1 VIKVVR
7 IEDELWDAANRLR
20 RDDWRISIA
29 ELVEE
34 PCLGD
39 DDDHLLHIANADHAV
54 LLSTFD
60 EQGAPRNVLEMPH
73 VDIKH
78 HVDEYLTIIRRMQSN
93 DASDYSASMYT
104 LDMAKKVVHDA
115 GAKTLARALP
125 NLARDHETYR
135 RLFSLL
141 LAVVVDVTKLPGAIA
156 HRRHV

>member
-1 VIKVVR
+1 MIRVVR
-7 IEDELWDAANRLR
+7 IDDALWDAANRLR

-29 ELVEE
+29 DLIDE

-39 DDDHLLHIANADHAV
+39 DDDHLLHIANARHAV

-60 EQGAPRNVLEMPH
+60 EGGAPRSVLEVPH
-73 VDIKH
+73 RDIKH
-78 HVDEYLTIIRRMQSN
+78 HVDEYLAIIKHMQSSE
-93 DASDYSASMYT
+93 ASDYSSKMHT

-115 GAKTLARALP
+115 GAKTLARTLP
-125 NLARDHETYR
+125 ELAPDHETYR

>member
-1 VIKVVR
+1 MIRVVR
-7 IEDELWDAANRLR
+7 IDDALWDAASRLR

-29 ELVEE
+29 DLIDE

-39 DDDHLLHIANADHAV
+39 DDDHLLHITSTRHAV

-60 EQGAPRNVLEMPH
+60 EGGAPRNALEVPH
-73 VDIKH
+73 VGIKH
-78 HVDEYLTIIRRMQSN
+78 HVDEYLAIIKNMQSGE
-93 DASDYSASMYT
+93 ASDYSSKMHT

-115 GAKTLARALP
+115 GAKTLAKALP
-125 NLARDHETYR
+125 EFSREHEAYR

-141 LAVVVDVTKLPGAIA
+141 LAIVVDVTKLPGAIA

>member
-1 VIKVVR
+1 MIRVVR
-7 IEDELWDAANRLR
+7 IDDQLWDAANRLR

-29 ELVEE
+29 DLIDE
-34 PCLGD
+34 PALGD
-39 DDDHLLHIANADHAV
+39 EEDHLLHIANAHHAV

-60 EQGAPRNVLEMPH
+60 EQGAPRGVFEVPH
-73 VDIKH
+73 AHIKH
-78 HVDEYLTIIRRMQSN
+78 HVEEYLAIIKHMQSSE
-93 DASDYSASMYT
+93 ASDYSSKMHA

-115 GAKTLARALP
+115 GAKTLSRALP
-125 NLARDHETYR
+125 AFARDHETYR

>member
-1 VIKVVR
+1 MIRVVR
-7 IEDELWDAANRLR
+7 IDDVLWDSASRLR
-20 RDDWRISIA
+20 RDDWKISIA
-29 ELVEE
+29 DLTLE
-34 PCLGD
+34 PCIGD
-39 DDDHLLHIANADHAV
+39 DDEHLLHIASAAHAV

-60 EQGAPRNVLEMPH
+60 EGGAPRNALEVAH
-73 VDIKH
+73 ADIKH
-78 HVDEYLTIIRRMQSN
+78 HVDEYLAIIKRMQSGE
-93 DASDYSASMYT
+93 ASSFSANMHT

-125 NLARDHETYR
+125 ELARDHETYR

>member
-7 IEDELWDAANRLR
+7 IQDDLWDAANRLR

-29 ELVEE
+29 DLVDE
-34 PCLGD
+34 PSLGD
-39 DDDHLLHIANADHAV
+39 EDDHILHIASAHHAV
-54 LLSTFD
+54 LLSVFD
-60 EQGAPRNVLEMPH
+60 EQGAPRGVYEVAH
-73 VDIKH
+73 AHIKH
-78 HVDEYLTIIRRMQSN
+78 HVDEYLAIIKRMQ
-93 DASDYSASMYT
+93 AGETSDYSSKMHT

-125 NLARDHETYR
+125 EFARDHEGYR

>member
-1 VIKVVR
+1 MIRVVR
-7 IEDELWDAANRLR
+7 IEDDLWDAANRLR

-29 ELVEE
+29 DLVDE

-39 DDDHLLHIANADHAV
+39 EGDHLLHIANAHHAV

-60 EQGAPRNVLEMPH
+60 EQGAPRSALEVPH
-73 VDIKH
+73 GDIKH
-78 HVDEYLTIIRRMQSN
+78 HVDEYLTIIKRMQSG
-93 DASDYSASMYT
+93 DASNYSPSMYT

-125 NLARDHETYR
+125 ELARDHEAYR

>member
-1 VIKVVR
+1 VIRAIR
-7 IEDELWDAANRLR
+7 IDDALWDSASRLR
-20 RDDWRISIA
+20 RDDWKISIA
-29 ELVEE
+29 DLVHEAT
-34 PCLGD
+34 LGE
-39 DDDHLLHIANADHAV
+39 DDDHLLHIANAHHAV

-60 EQGAPRNVLEMPH
+60 EGGAPVQALEVPH
-73 VDIKH
+73 GDIKH
-78 HVDEYLTIIRRMQSN
+78 HVDEYLAIIKRMQSGE
-93 DASDYSASMYT
+93 ASDFSANMHT

-125 NLARDHETYR
+125 ELARDHETYR